1 MCRDRA
7 VDQGPES
14 VRGEDR
20 VTLSNDPFAERF
32 GPDGCRRFDD
42 GLVLPVQVGPY
53 FHTLA
58 EEPAGLGAYADAI
71 GAELPAPE
79 QRAWTRLGSDRA
91 YDIVAD
97 PQRRVHGL
105 LIRYADEPLV
115 FVNSSPEAFAASLLG
130 LDELLDTLAST
141 DDPGRAAAA
150 FAGLEERLAA
160 LDPEAFADRGSWWP
174 LVLDDIRD
182 TSSVENYAAFEILDD
197 NGDKQVFT
205 SSGSICLHP
214 EERVWRNLEAAGI
227 QPEQV
232 VRIYTEL
239 EACAMPG
246 HYCSM
251 WFALA
256 FPNARVTHSFP
267 YGETAESRSEG
278 IRQLRA
284 ALAQRG
290 RGE

>member
-1 MCRDRA
+1 M
-7 VDQGPES
+7 
-14 VRGEDR
+14 
-20 VTLSNDPFAERF
+20 TLSNDPFAERF
-32 GPDGCRRFDD
+32 GPDGCRRFSD

-58 EEPAGLGAYADAI
+58 EEPAGLGAYADEI
-71 GAELPAPE
+71 GAELPHPE
-79 QRAWTRLGSDRA
+79 QRDWTRLGSDRA

-97 PQRRVHGL
+97 PQRRVLAL
-105 LIRYADEPLV
+105 LIRYSGEPLV

-130 LDELLDTLAST
+130 LDELLDTLAAT
-141 DDPGRAAAA
+141 DDPGQAAKA
-150 FAGLEERLAA
+150 FAALEQRLKA
-160 LDPEAFADRGSWWP
+160 LDPEAFADRENWWP

-182 TSSVENYAAFEILDD
+182 TSSAESYAAFEILDD

-205 SSGSICLHP
+205 SSSSICLHP

-232 VRIYTEL
+232 IRIYTEL
-239 EACAMPG
+239 EACSMPG

-256 FPNARVTHSFP
+256 FPNAQVTHSFP
-267 YGETAESRSEG
+267 YGGTAESRSEG